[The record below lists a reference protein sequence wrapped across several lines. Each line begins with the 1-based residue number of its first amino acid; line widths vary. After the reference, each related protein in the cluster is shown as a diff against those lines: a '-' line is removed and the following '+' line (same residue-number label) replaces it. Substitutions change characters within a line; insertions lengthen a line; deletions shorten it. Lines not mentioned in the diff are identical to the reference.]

1 MQKFGISMFII
12 LCLPFALFAQS
23 GGAMAAGSENA
34 TRATV
39 FGGYSYLRNGSN
51 GFNGWEGQGTF
62 NFNRYLGVTADISG
76 SSLSPF
82 SFSALGASA
91 SAYQHLNNYLF
102 GPTVTAEFGRSA
114 VFAHALFGEAHSS
127 LGAGLTVPIIGGIST
142 GLTSANAFAMAF
154 GGGIDVGLTRHFAI
168 RAVQVDYIRTQF
180 NAIDALTT
188 GLSSSFG
195 NRQNSFR
202 YSTGIV
208 FRF

>member
-1 MQKFGISMFII
+1 MQKFWILMSIV
-12 LCLPFALFAQS
+12 LCLPLSLVAQS
-23 GGAMAAGSENA
+23 GGAMAAGSENG

-51 GFNGWEGQGTF
+51 SFNGWEGQGTF
-62 NFNRYLGVTADISG
+62 PFNRYLGVTADVSG
-76 SSLSPF
+76 ASLTPF

-91 SAYQHLNNYLF
+91 FTNQRLANYLF
-102 GPTVTAEFGRSA
+102 GPTVTAELGRSS

-127 LGAGLTVPIIGGIST
+127 LGAGVSVPIIGGIST

-154 GGGIDVGLTRHFAI
+154 GGGIDIGLTRHLAI

-188 GLSSSFG
+188 GLSSSLG